1 MAKTKTN
8 APGIKRREAM
18 IEAAWTLFMQ
28 KGYTAV
34 SVDEII
40 RMSGGSKSSFYVFF
54 GSKEGLFME
63 IVTSVTNQL
72 LEEFMVPVTSGLSA
86 RESLTRIGRT
96 IGNKILT
103 EKGTGLYRLSASIS
117 WQFPEISRMFY
128 ESGPKRGWKGLAEYL
143 RKEVSAGRLR
153 IKDPLMAAEFFFGM
167 IISKDHISM
176 PLGCSGP
183 PPKQRVERLVAEA
196 VDVFMAAYG
205 NVDSIG

>member
-72 LEEFMVPVTSGLSA
+72 LEEFMVPVTSGLST
-86 RESLTRIGRT
+86 RESLARIGRT

-143 RKEVSAGRLR
+143 KKEVSAGRLR

-183 PPKQRVERLVAEA
+183 PSRQRVEKLVAEA
-196 VDVFMAAYG
+196 VEVFMAAYG
-205 NVDSIG
+205 TEESTG

>member
-1 MAKTKTN
+1 
-8 APGIKRREAM
+8 M
-18 IEAAWTLFMQ
+18 IDAAWALFMQ

-40 RMSGGSKSSFYVFF
+40 KRSGGSKSSFYVFF
-54 GSKEGLFME
+54 GSKEGLFLE

-72 LEEFMVPVTSGLSA
+72 LEEFMVPVTSGLA
-86 RESLTRIGRT
+86 TREALTKIGRT
-96 IGNKILT
+96 IGTKILT

-117 WQFPEISRMFY
+117 WQFPEISKTFY
-128 ESGPKRGWKGLAEYL
+128 EAGPKRGWKGLAEFL
-143 RKEVSAGRLR
+143 KKEVSAGRLR
-153 IKDPLMAAEFFFGM
+153 MRDPLMAAEFFFGM

-183 PPKQRVERLVAEA
+183 PSKHRIETLVAEA

-205 NVDSIG
+205 TSVPPGPVS